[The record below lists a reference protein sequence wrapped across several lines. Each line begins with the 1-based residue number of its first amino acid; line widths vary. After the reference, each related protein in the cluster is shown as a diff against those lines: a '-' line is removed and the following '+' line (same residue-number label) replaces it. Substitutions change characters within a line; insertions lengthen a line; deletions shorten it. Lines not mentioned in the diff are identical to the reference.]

1 MSDGDSDAEKPRV
14 LLADDSRVVRMSAG
28 KILRDEFDVV
38 LVADGEQAWASLSS
52 DESIRAVF
60 TDLGMPKLDGYGLL
74 KRIRESEDE
83 RIRELPTIVVTG
95 NEGEEARQQAL
106 DHGATDFI
114 AKPFN
119 RLDLLARARSHA
131 RYQKTATE
139 LRQQTRELEESSMI
153 DPLTR
158 IGNGRYFLEK
168 LAKDR
173 SFTNR
178 HEQDL
183 SLIRVDLRDL
193 KGLVETHGKLAV
205 AGLLRRI
212 AAVIV
217 RHIRNEDTPAR
228 LGGGRFAIVLPACDA
243 AGARVIANRIAEVI
257 SGHEFKLGEQA
268 RHVEV
273 SMAITTPSL
282 ERKIA
287 LAELVGKLDTLA
299 NQAADRGGVLQIPE
313 PGRGAS
319 APVARA
325 PVAAPAVDEALA
337 MIGRGEHA
345 HVLPHLDT
353 LIERVLPLFRLT
365 DRAQRR
371 TLLGRL
377 KDLFT
382 DG

>member
-1 MSDGDSDAEKPRV
+1 MSDGDKDSGKPRV

-28 KILRDEFDVV
+28 KILRDEFDVI
-38 LVADGEQAWASLSS
+38 LVPDGEQAWERLAA
-52 DESIRAVF
+52 DDSIRAVF

-74 KRIRESEDE
+74 KRIREAADE
-83 RIRELPTIVVTG
+83 RLREIPTIVVTG
-95 NEGEEARQQAL
+95 NESDEARQQAL

-168 LAKDR
+168 FAKDR

-178 HEQDL
+178 HKQDL

-193 KGLVETHGKLAV
+193 AGLVEKHGKPAI

-228 LGGGRFAIVLPACDA
+228 LGGGRFGIVLPACDA
-243 AGARVIANRIAEVI
+243 AGARVIAARIGDVI
-257 SGHEFKLGEQA
+257 AGHEFKLGDNTQRVA
-268 RHVEV
+268 V
-273 SMAITTPSL
+273 SMAIITPSL
-282 ERKIA
+282 AREKPLADVVGVLDA
-287 LAELVGKLDTLA
+287 LAAKAA
-299 NQAADRGGVLQIPE
+299 NGGGILQIPD
-313 PGRGAS
+313 PGQ
-319 APVARA
+319 APSSRTD
-325 PVAAPAVDEALA
+325 PAQPSLGIEDALV
-337 MIGRGEHA
+337 MLGRGEQVE
-345 HVLPHLDT
+345 VLPHLDS
-353 LIERVLPLFRLT
+353 LIEHILPLFRLT
-365 DRAQRR
+365 NQAQRR
-371 TLLGRL
+371 NLLGRL
-377 KDLFT
+377 KDLFK
-382 DG
+382 DA